1 MESTP
6 TPAASRAPLGTRRSG
21 RPHIGETWEL
31 PSKRLAEV
39 RRVVGSERPR
49 VIARYIENGVLTTK
63 EVDLPMTMLVKHGQK
78 VFA

>member
-1 MESTP
+1 MEPTP
-6 TPAASRAPLGTRRSG
+6 TPAAPPVRTGIHQPA
-21 RPHIGETWEL
+21 RPHIGETWQL
-31 PSKRLAEV
+31 PSKRIAEV

-63 EVDLPMTMLVKHGQK
+63 EVDLPMTMLVQHGQK